1 MNYFNTIANQA
12 LRKVC
17 HAVCASII
25 FLTLDLFLFVR
36 ASEES
41 PTANAE
47 THHTSAVAELSA
59 QQRSVIKG
67 KVVDKSGLPVIG
79 ASVFQTGTRNGTVTD
94 SDGNFSI
101 SVPSGAILKISCI
114 GYKDLEIEV
123 TNPMSVTLEYDR
135 ELLNEVVVVGYGS
148 QKRAD
153 ITGSVATVDVGKTLD
168 SRPIPDVGRGL
179 QGAVAGMN
187 VRVPTGEVGSDPII
201 SIRGQI
207 GSVNGGNSPLILLD
221 NVEIPSL
228 QMVNP
233 ADIESITVLKDA
245 ASVAIYGSKAAFGVI
260 LVTTKD
266 GTKGP
271 KIRVSYTDNFSW
283 QNVAKSIDIGGI
295 DALQYTYDAQVNRKA
310 AMPAGGF
317 WRISAESLQ
326 KARKWQDK
334 WGDVVKWNDPV
345 LYGRDWYFDGTE
357 KYGYR
362 IYDGVKAMI
371 RNWAPSQQHNLS
383 ITGKDHDTS
392 YSIGLGMVDQDGMT
406 RTAKVD
412 DFKRY
417 NASFSFTT
425 DVNKYLT
432 LRAGAMYSDR
442 NKRYPGIGNYTADP
456 WLYLYRWSP
465 LFPIGVMERDHYIRE
480 SAYEMMAANTDNLRN
495 RYFHINLG
503 ATINFTEDW
512 DLKFDYTYD
521 RQMTER
527 RGSNVQYEAALTW
540 YSPVEWIVD
549 GQRVYVDDTGQAVD
563 AGADGAM
570 PAYTFPLTKYFNSS
584 GEQATYVRDYMYVA
598 NNNTV
603 NAYSTYHLTLGSA
616 AQHDLK
622 FMLGTN
628 IIAGKNNSL
637 NGKKNDLLVPTNP
650 QFSLATGNQFIDGSR
665 DWSSRIGFFG
675 RVNYSFANKYF
686 LEANLRRDGS
696 HKFPKDLRWKWF
708 PAFSGGWILSN
719 ESFMEPVKEYLS
731 FAKFRASWGQ
741 LGDQSVSSNLYRS
754 ILTYGQTSWL
764 DDSGKM
770 TYFSTPSLVDA
781 DITWQMIQTLDL
793 GFDLRFFKN
802 MMGVTFDW
810 YRRDTK
816 DMIIPGESLPSTLG
830 DNAPSGNYG
839 NLRTNGWEI
848 TYDFDYRFANGL
860 GINFTASLYDATTKI
875 TKGADWATPWED
887 RLISEAYSTGRR
899 WGDIYG
905 YVTDRLYQRG
915 DFVYDSSGNI
925 VRENVIFR
933 GTLRSTNKQTAQYPV
948 YQVIFEDG
956 NNVVCSPGDVKFK
969 DLNGDGFIDGGTGT
983 NGDHGD
989 LTVIGN
995 STPRYEYS
1003 FRIGADWK
1011 GFDFSMFFQG
1021 IGKRKIWGA
1030 GQLAIPGYS
1039 AKEGALPQTFTKDYW
1054 YEHYDAEGNLT
1065 DANYGAFYPRAW
1077 DLGGAN
1083 TGFTMQV
1090 QSKYLLNMAY
1100 LRLKNVTIGYSLP
1113 QRLLRKVFLDQAR
1126 VYVSLENF
1134 WTWDHLKGL
1143 PIDPEA
1149 ISGYSMFSSSY
1160 NLGRTGTGTP
1170 VFKSTSVG
1178 LQLTF

>member
-1 MNYFNTIANQA
+1 
-12 LRKVC
+12 
-17 HAVCASII
+17 
-25 FLTLDLFLFVR
+25 
-36 ASEES
+36 
-41 PTANAE
+41 
-47 THHTSAVAELSA
+47 
-59 QQRSVIKG
+59 
-67 KVVDKSGLPVIG
+67 
-79 ASVFQTGTRNGTVTD
+79 
-94 SDGNFSI
+94 
-101 SVPSGAILKISCI
+101 
-114 GYKDLEIEV
+114 
-123 TNPMSVTLEYDR
+123 
-135 ELLNEVVVVGYGS
+135 
-148 QKRAD
+148 
-153 ITGSVATVDVGKTLD
+153 
-168 SRPIPDVGRGL
+168 
-179 QGAVAGMN
+179 
-187 VRVPTGEVGSDPII
+187 
-201 SIRGQI
+201 
-207 GSVNGGNSPLILLD
+207 
-221 NVEIPSL
+221 
-228 QMVNP
+228 
-233 ADIESITVLKDA
+233 
-245 ASVAIYGSKAAFGVI
+245 
-260 LVTTKD
+260 
-266 GTKGP
+266 
-271 KIRVSYTDNFSW
+271 
-283 QNVAKSIDIGGI
+283 
-295 DALQYTYDAQVNRKA
+295 
-310 AMPAGGF
+310 
-317 WRISAESLQ
+317 
-326 KARKWQDK
+326 
-334 WGDVVKWNDPV
+334 
-345 LYGRDWYFDGTE
+345 
-357 KYGYR
+357 
-362 IYDGVKAMI
+362 
-371 RNWAPSQQHNLS
+371 
-383 ITGKDHDTS
+383 
-392 YSIGLGMVDQDGMT
+392 
-406 RTAKVD
+406 
-412 DFKRY
+412 
-417 NASFSFTT
+417 
-425 DVNKYLT
+425 
-432 LRAGAMYSDR
+432 
-442 NKRYPGIGNYTADP
+442 
-456 WLYLYRWSP
+456 
-465 LFPIGVMERDHYIRE
+465 
-480 SAYEMMAANTDNLRN
+480 
-495 RYFHINLG
+495 
-503 ATINFTEDW
+503 
-512 DLKFDYTYD
+512 
-521 RQMTER
+521 
-527 RGSNVQYEAALTW
+527 
-540 YSPVEWIVD
+540 
-549 GQRVYVDDTGQAVD
+549 
-563 AGADGAM
+563 
-570 PAYTFPLTKYFNSS
+570 
-584 GEQATYVRDYMYVA
+584 
-598 NNNTV
+598 
-603 NAYSTYHLTLGSA
+603 
-616 AQHDLK
+616 
-622 FMLGTN
+622 MLGTN